1 MPIKLPNGKFRV
13 QIRIKGHP
21 RIDQVFET
29 KKAATDFEKVER
41 GRIEKNAPLYTLEMT
56 FLEAWTAYRGSM
68 LFRAK
73 KATTRATEE
82 SRIERALKELGAY
95 SLAQLV
101 DGQVIARFRDDLGA
115 EKVKV
120 MVRKPE
126 VAPKKASKAKA
137 GKTLAA
143 SKPKLVPGHRRDG
156 KKDGTLSNDGQ
167 RLVLAAVSSV
177 MLWAVEN
184 RIMVYNPVR
193 GLKKPKPGL
202 RERRMERDEELNI
215 FLLAKN
221 ATEAHKQLHE
231 DARFVAIQRELGC
244 RPGELSGLLRQ
255 DIDLAARALRFRDTK
270 NGDTRVVH
278 VIREAEVLIDLQ
290 LIQAELQHPDSP
302 FLFTSLAK
310 EGGSPVR
317 FQHTSAIKRLRE
329 AGVVDDDFYAHA
341 ARREHCSA
349 AFEAGL
355 PIEDLRKQTGHRSV
369 KALEAY
375 NKSDGLHPDARA
387 RVDAAATLRTAERF
401 SDLAAAL
408 GVSEEQLREFQR
420 MNAAGPLRLVGET
433 LKQAKVAKAMRRPV
447 SPIVPKSTAAKST
460 APKSTGGS

>member
-21 RIDQVFET
+21 RIDQVFDT
-29 KKAATDFEKVER
+29 KKAATEFEDGER
-41 GRIEKNAPLYTLEMT
+41 ERLEKNAPLYTLEMT
-56 FLEAWTAYRGSM
+56 FRQAWSAYHGSM

-82 SRIERALKELGAY
+82 SRIERGLKELGDY

-126 VAPKKASKAKA
+126 AAPRKVPKA
-137 GKTLAA
+137 GKTVAA

-215 FLLAKN
+215 FILAKN

-244 RPGELSGLLRQ
+244 RPGELSGLLRH
-255 DIDLAARALRFRDTK
+255 DIDLQARALRFRDTK

-302 FLFTSLAK
+302 FLFTSLATK
-310 EGGSPVR
+310 DGSPVR
-317 FQHTSAIKRLRE
+317 FQYTSAIKRLRE

-460 APKSTGGS
+460 APKSTRGS